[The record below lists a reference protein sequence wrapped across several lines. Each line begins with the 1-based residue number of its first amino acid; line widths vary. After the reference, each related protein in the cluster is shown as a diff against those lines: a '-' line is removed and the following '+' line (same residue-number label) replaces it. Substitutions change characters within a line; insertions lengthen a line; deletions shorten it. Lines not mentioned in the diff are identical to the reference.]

1 MSLDLKAEPILEAA
15 LAQAGQL
22 AEIFLED
29 SASLVIMLDDNK
41 IEKVLG
47 GADRGAGLR
56 LIHDRRTAYAHG
68 NQVDEAGLLPL
79 ARNLAALA
87 AGPRLAFQPP
97 RPQAPGWVAAIAR
110 PPQDAATA
118 LKVDLVRA
126 ANAAARA
133 VDLRVRQVRVTYQER
148 VQQVRIVNSQGVDAV
163 DRRTHLVLLVHCIA
177 ADGGVVQTGLET
189 AGGVIGL
196 EIFDRTSPEEVARI
210 AARRAVQMLSARPA
224 PGGAMPVVLHSSAGG
239 TMVHEAVGHGLE
251 ADLVLEGMSVYQ
263 DRIGQRVASPLIT
276 VLDDATIPNRRGSCG
291 YDDEGAPSQ
300 RNVLIADGVLKG
312 YLCDRLSALKL
323 GGATSA
329 SGRRESYR
337 FRPIPRM
344 SNTIIAPGSDDAEAI
359 IADTPNGLLVK
370 KMGGGQVNT
379 TNGDFVFE
387 VSEGYLIEHGRIGQP
402 VRGATLTGNGPAV
415 LMQIDRV
422 ADDLGYSLGTCGKDG
437 QHSPVADAQP
447 TLRIP
452 SMVVG
457 GLHQA

>member
-1 MSLDLKAEPILEAA
+1 MSLDIKAEPILEAA
-15 LAQAGQL
+15 LAKAGQL
-22 AEIFLED
+22 AEIYLEET
-29 SASLVIMLDDNK
+29 ASLVIVLDDDK

-56 LIHDRRTAYAHG
+56 LVHDLRTAYAHT
-68 NQVDEAGLLPL
+68 NQADEAGLTPL

-87 AGPRLAFQPP
+87 SGPRLARQPP
-97 RPQAPGWVAAIAR
+97 LPQAPGWVAVIAR

-118 LKVDLVRA
+118 LKIDLVRA

-133 VDLRVRQVRVTYQER
+133 VDPRVRQVRVTYQER
-148 VQQVRIVNSQGVDAV
+148 VQRVRVVNSQGVDV
-163 DRRTHLVLLVHCIA
+163 NDLRTQVVLAVHCVA
-177 ADGGVVQTGLET
+177 ADGGVVQTGYET
-189 AGGVIGL
+189 AGGLIGL
-196 EIFDRTSPEEVARI
+196 EIFDQTSPEEVARV
-210 AARRAVQMLSARPA
+210 AARRAVQMLTARPA

-263 DRIGQRVASPLIT
+263 DRIGQQVASPLIT
-276 VLDDATIPNRRGSCG
+276 VIDDATLPGRRGSCG
-291 YDDEGAPSQ
+291 FDDEGAPSR
-300 RNVLIADGVLKG
+300 RNVLIENGVLKG

-323 GGATSA
+323 GGASSG

-344 SNTIIAPGSDDAEAI
+344 SNTIIAPGDDDALAI
-359 IADTPNGLLVK
+359 IADTPSGLLVK

-387 VSEGYLIEHGRIGQP
+387 VAEGYLIENGRVGQA

-422 ADDLGYSLGTCGKDG
+422 AGDLGYSLGTCGKDG

-457 GLHQA
+457 GMHQG